1 MICCLLYLDDGET
14 HPLQHTSEDNVS
26 GKLSDERFIKLSRD
40 YEQEQEQLK
49 AVVETLGREVKQQ
62 EQKKTNV
69 GRLSIKKPNPTTV

>member
-1 MICCLLYLDDGET
+1 M
-14 HPLQHTSEDNVS
+14 N

-69 GRLSIKKPNPTTV
+69 RKFISVGKKHRT